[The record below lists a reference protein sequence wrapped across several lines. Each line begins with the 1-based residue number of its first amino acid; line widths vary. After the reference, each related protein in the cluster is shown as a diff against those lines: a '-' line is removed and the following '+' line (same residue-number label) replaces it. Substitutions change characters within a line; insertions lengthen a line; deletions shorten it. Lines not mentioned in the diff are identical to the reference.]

1 MIDLY
6 LDGGGGMAKLRI
18 VRGWTCIACQWQL
31 HDRCSKELWDDDTQ
45 RLELCQCEVCNPD
58 EPEENE

>member
-1 MIDLY
+1 
-6 LDGGGGMAKLRI
+6 MAKLRI